1 MKKIICL
8 LAPLAAAALAATAC
22 TSSVEEDAES
32 DESEIKVTA
41 TTLDD
46 AVATTILKD
55 GCELEGL
62 GTTKGTGGKCPTKL
76 SAIMDLLGDAAQVFV
91 VSEKGDLPKDADT
104 TYRFVVS
111 AGTEKAPL
119 WVATVGNKNLS
130 EGGAEAIGW
139 SPKRKAFAYYKVEGT
154 KWVRKGDGGE
164 VKSMTKGTERPFEC
178 ITCHSTGAPLMKE
191 LHDSWGNWT
200 STWFSVQ
207 QPEGGNALFKRMFEK
222 VQRADDLEVGIV
234 SAMHLHSKGRVDR
247 AKKDKALKG
256 VLTQLMCE
264 VGEPS
269 LIGAHSANSDRL
281 GAVSTFSSMLPT
293 AILTNQLLVAPRT
306 GGTGVELGLEQ
317 TLGLEVPSL
326 GSLGQGIDSTAY
338 SKAVKDNA
346 QKIGGKAGDA
356 IFPMSSPEKSYADLD
371 AVQELL
377 RQKLI
382 DNEIVADILMTDFTV
397 SSFSK
402 IRCDLAETMPQ
413 TWKTP
418 AELKTEW
425 AKALEGSKLRGAKG
439 LRTRLGKDDLADHA
453 KKLET
458 FAKACTTRPAPDFTK
473 DMLTIISQ
481 RRVEFA
487 ARYSDVIESPW
498 LIPTDK
504 LASKAG
510 AVRLNA
516 TKCTIEA
523 GTTKFVGED

>member
-1 MKKIICL
+1 MKKIISL
-8 LAPLAAAALAATAC
+8 LVPLAAAALAATAC
-22 TSSVEEDAES
+22 SSAPEEESES
-32 DESEIKVTA
+32 DESQLVNA
-41 TTLDD
+41 ATLDD
-46 AVATTILKD
+46 AVASSLLKD
-55 GCELEGL
+55 GCDIEGI
-62 GTTKGTGGKCPTKL
+62 GRTKGTGGACPTKL
-76 SAIMDLLGDAAQVFV
+76 STIMDLLGDQAKVFI
-91 VSEKGDLPKDADT
+91 VSEKGDLPADADT

-119 WVATVGNKNLS
+119 WIATVGNKNLA
-130 EGGAEAIGW
+130 EGGVEAMGW
-139 SPKRKAFAYYKVEGT
+139 SPKRKAFAFYKVEGT

-164 VKSMTKGTERPFEC
+164 VKTMTKGTERPFEC

-200 STWFSVQ
+200 STWFSVA
-207 QPEGGNALFKRMFEK
+207 QPQGGNALFKRMFDK
-222 VQRADDLEVGIV
+222 VERADDLEIGIV

-247 AKKDKALKG
+247 AKKENALKG
-256 VLTQLMCE
+256 ILTQLMCE

-269 LIGAHSANSDRL
+269 LIGAHSKNSNRL
-281 GAVSTFSSMLPT
+281 GNVSTSSSMLPT
-293 AILTNQLLVAPRT
+293 AILTNQLLVPPAT
-306 GGTGVELGLEQ
+306 GTGVELGLEQ
-317 TLGLEVPSL
+317 ALSLEVPSL
-326 GSLGQGIDSTAY
+326 DTLGQGIDSAAY
-338 SKAVKDNA
+338 AKAIKDNG

-382 DNEIVADILMTDFTV
+382 DKEIVADILMTDFTV

-402 IRCDLAETMPQ
+402 VRCDLAETMPQ

-418 AELKTEW
+418 AELKTAW
-425 AKALEGSKLRGAKG
+425 ARALEGSTLRGAKG
-439 LRTRLGKDDLADHA
+439 LRARLGKDDIVDHT

-458 FAKACTTRPAPDFTK
+458 FAKACTARPAPDFTK
-473 DMLTIISQ
+473 DVLQIISQ

-487 ARYSDVIESPW
+487 DRYHDLIESPW

-516 TKCTIEA
+516 TKCTVEPS
-523 GTTKFVGED
+523 TTKFVGEE